1 MFIHTKIALL
11 AFVIPFAASA
21 AIANDLEST
30 GKEQTANAFTCPWLE
45 GHLRG
50 FSRDLTI
57 ACRFRTVRMAVSI
70 PVRPI
75 VSTTN
80 HVGVI
85 SAITIGSV
93 LLQPPATLRGAGAED
108 RARPNRDSIPILL
121 QLILEPTAHFG
132 PGAMR

>member
-1 MFIHTKIALL
+1 VFIHTKIALL

-57 ACRFRTVRMAVSI
+57 AWFPNTSYGRVHSRASN
-70 PVRPI
+70 
-75 VSTTN
+75 N

-108 RARPNRDSIPILL
+108 RARPNRDSIPIPL
-121 QLILEPTAHFG
+121 QLILEPTKHLG